1 LYFSED
7 LKPGDTL
14 KFTLNGVTQGYFNY
28 MDVLLEQTG
37 TNSMGPFSTPTATV
51 RGNIINQT
59 NFDHFALGYFR
70 LSKTEVSEY
79 VIE

>member
-1 LYFSED
+1 
-7 LKPGDTL
+7 
-14 KFTLNGVTQGYFNY
+14 

-59 NFDHFALGYFR
+59 NFDHYALGYFR

-79 VIE
+79 VIQ